1 MYISAFCILYNSYII
16 SLSKNCS
23 KKLYI
28 VNSKRYFDLPIRDT
42 ASQVENESSRLYDKF
57 SSVKLFSKSTF
68 KNELFDVLSHPFET
82 MLAFG
87 G

>member
-23 KKLYI
+23 
-28 VNSKRYFDLPIRDT
+28 IRDT